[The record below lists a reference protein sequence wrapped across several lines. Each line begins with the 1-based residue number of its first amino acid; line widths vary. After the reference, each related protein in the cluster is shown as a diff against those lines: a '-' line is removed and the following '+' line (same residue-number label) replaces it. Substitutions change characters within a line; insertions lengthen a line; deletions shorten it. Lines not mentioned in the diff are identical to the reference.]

1 LSFFWAFYRPHF
13 SALLFLY
20 LLPFSRKSTSIFV
33 LIDPCPEVKPI
44 KKNTQNK
51 TKKISLVV
59 TAFFAVRLASPL
71 FPVLQAQ

>member
-1 LSFFWAFYRPHF
+1 
-13 SALLFLY
+13 
-20 LLPFSRKSTSIFV
+20 LLPFFRKLTPIFV
-33 LIDPCPEVKPI
+33 LIDPCPKVKPS

-51 TKKISLVV
+51 TKKISPAV